1 MRLLILLLGVV
12 SIVPVDAMGQTAVS
26 QRVPMTSRWDL
37 MQLQALRLQHPDVRT
52 FQATVEGTYPV
63 AWMGGRSMVGFV
75 GALLP
80 GAEAMGYEA
89 MSAWAPAV
97 RVGSRS
103 GAVVSFRVDIDHLD
117 VLEALP
123 LAQWHLAAMAAPDLE
138 KARYGT
144 RVDSVQAGLGLPQAY
159 TGEGVLIGVLDWG
172 FDYTHPM
179 FYDSLL
185 NASRVRAVWDQ
196 YRQVGPGPADFGY
209 GRVAEEPSDIAS
221 LASDTA
227 NIYGFAY
234 HGTHVAGIAG
244 GAGAGTALVGM
255 APGAELVFTT
265 FLIDEAAAMD
275 AFAWMQ
281 DIAEADGKRLVI
293 NNSWSLPEFGTRD
306 GQGLFNQFIDSMSE
320 EGVVFV
326 ASAGNNGS
334 KDYHIAHAFSGD
346 ILRSRVQFY
355 PESANPSMW
364 GQALTL
370 WGEAGASFE
379 AGIALT
385 SMGSN
390 IVHESPWFST
400 ADGPMMLDTAL
411 VFEGDTLPVELIVEE
426 AHPANGRPFIRMRVR
441 KSGSSLGVG
450 LQVTAPSGTVHCWNT
465 THLSNGVGNWGQDF
479 QSPGAGWT
487 AGDPHFGVQ
496 TPACSERVIAVA
508 AYYSEYLNPLGNEG
522 GGTLASFSSYGP
534 TLDGRLKPEIA
545 APGVS
550 VESSMSAYTDASFNV
565 TEEVEFNG
573 VTYPFAKLSG
583 TSMSG
588 PAVAGIVALMLE
600 ANPDL
605 TVDEVREALRVT
617 ARQDDHTGEITEEGS
632 TVWGWGKV
640 NAVRAVQEV
649 LGINGVAEAAPMHG
663 QTDLFQVW
671 PNPVADDLNVASVQ
685 RKGAVDWEVVD
696 PQGRKV
702 DEGAGVLPLRLNS
715 DAWPKGALL
724 LRLWMER
731 GEGATYRI
739 VVE

>member
-1 MRLLILLLGVV
+1 
-12 SIVPVDAMGQTAVS
+12 
-26 QRVPMTSRWDL
+26 
-37 MQLQALRLQHPDVRT
+37 
-52 FQATVEGTYPV
+52 
-63 AWMGGRSMVGFV
+63 MVGFV
-75 GALLP
+75 GEWHA
-80 GAEAMGYEA
+80 GAEAGGQEA
-89 MSAWAPAV
+89 MMALAPAV
-97 RVGSRS
+97 RMGSQK
-103 GAVVSFRVDIDHLD
+103 GAVVSFRVDMDHLD
-117 VLEALP
+117 VLDALP
-123 LAQWHLAAMAAPDLE
+123 LAQWHLAGMAAPDLE

-159 TGEGVLIGVLDWG
+159 HGEGVLIGVLDWG

-196 YRQVGPGPADFGY
+196 YRQMGPGPVDFGY
-209 GRVAEEPSDIAS
+209 GRVAEDAADIAE
-221 LASDTA
+221 LAADTA

-244 GAGAGTALVGM
+244 GAGAGTELVGM
-255 APGAELVFTT
+255 APAAELVFAT

-306 GQGLFNQFIDSMSE
+306 GEGLFNQFIDTMSE

-326 ASAGNNGS
+326 ASAGNNGDN
-334 KDYHIAHAFSGD
+334 DYHIEHAFSGD

-355 PESANPSMW
+355 PESANPNMW

-370 WGEAGASFE
+370 WGEEGAPFE

-390 IVHESPWFST
+390 IVHEGPWFST
-400 ADGPMMLDTAL
+400 SDGPTLLDSVL
-411 VFEGDTLPVELIVEE
+411 VFEGDTLPFELIVEE
-426 AHPANGRPFIRMRVR
+426 AHPANGRPFVRIRVR

-450 LQVTAPSGTVHCWNT
+450 LQVQAESGTVHCWNT

-487 AGDPHFGVQ
+487 EGDPYYGVQ
-496 TPACSERVIAVA
+496 TPACSESVIAVA

-522 GGTLASFSSYGP
+522 GGTLANFSSYGP
-534 TLDGRLKPEIA
+534 ALDGRLKPEIA

-550 VESSMSAYTDASFNV
+550 VESSMSSFTDASFTV

-573 VTYPFAKLSG
+573 GVYPFAKLSG

-605 TVDEVREALRVT
+605 TVDEVRDALRLT
-617 ARQDDHTGEITEEGS
+617 ARQDENTGDIPEAGS

-640 NAVRAVQEV
+640 NAIRAVQEV
-649 LGINGVAEAAPMHG
+649 LGINGVREAAPLEG
-663 QTDLFQVW
+663 PAGVFQVW
-671 PNPVADDLNVASVQ
+671 PNPVAEHLNVASVHL
-685 RKGAVDWEVVD
+685 KGAVDWD
-696 PQGRKV
+696 IKDLQGRRIA
-702 DEGAGVLPLRLNS
+702 AGSGTLPLRL
-715 DAWPKGALL
+715 AAGTWPKGCML
-724 LRLWMER
+724 LRLR
-731 GEGATYRI
+731 SDGGEEATYRL